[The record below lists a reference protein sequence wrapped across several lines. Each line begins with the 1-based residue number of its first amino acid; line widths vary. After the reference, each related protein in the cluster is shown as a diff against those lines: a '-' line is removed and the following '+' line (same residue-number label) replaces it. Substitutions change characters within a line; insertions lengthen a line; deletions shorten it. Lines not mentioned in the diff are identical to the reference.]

1 MRIGISIP
9 NFGDFGDPAT
19 MVDLAVTAERVGF
32 DGFFLWDHILI
43 DEGVDVADPW
53 VVLGAMAQATE
64 RILLGPM
71 VTPIPRR
78 RPWVLARQA
87 TSVDHLSGGRLILGV
102 GLGAPAPEEFG
113 TFGEPE
119 SDQIRAELLDE
130 GLDVLAGMWSGE
142 PFSYAGTHFQ
152 VKETVFG
159 PRPARSQGIPIWVAG
174 MWPNRPPFRRA
185 ARYDGVAPIRAD
197 MAPMRPEE
205 LAEVV
210 AYVERHR
217 VEHGAAD
224 GPFDV
229 AIGAAPDPD
238 VIAALGKAGA
248 TWAMIGPDLGADA
261 TDVKALIE
269 AGVPR

>member
-9 NFGDFGDPAT
+9 NFGEFGDPAA
-19 MVDLAVTAERVGF
+19 VIDLAVTAERVGF
-32 DGFFLWDHILI
+32 DGFFLWDHIVI
-43 DEGVDVADPW
+43 ANGVDVADPW
-53 VVLGAMAQATE
+53 VMLGAMAQATE
-64 RILLGPM
+64 RIMLGPM

-87 TSVDHLSGGRLILGV
+87 TSVDRLSGGRLILGV
-102 GLGAPAPEEFG
+102 GLGAPAAEEFG

-119 SDQIRAELLDE
+119 SEQTRAELLDE

-142 PFSYAGTHFQ
+142 PFAFSGRRYEVA
-152 VKETVFG
+152 ETVFG
-159 PRPARSQGIPIWVAG
+159 PRPVRSSGIPVWVAG

-197 MAPMRPEE
+197 MAPMGSEE

-210 AYVERHR
+210 AYVEQHR
-217 VEHGAAD
+217 AELGAAEE
-224 GPFDV
+224 PFDV
-229 AIGAAPDPD
+229 AVGSPPDPD
-238 VIAALGKAGA
+238 TIAALGRAGA
-248 TWAMIGPDLGADA
+248 TWVMIGPDFGAGVA
-261 TDVKALIE
+261 DVKAMIE